1 MVGNVLGM
9 AHKVTLTEQQ
19 EEVRRLYKAKVSVRQ
34 IATLLDVS
42 TQRVYQHLERLR
54 ELGVI
59 R

>member
-1 MVGNVLGM
+1 M
-9 AHKVTLTEQQ
+9 AKVALTEQQ
-19 EEVRRLYKAKVSVRQ
+19 QEVVRLYKARVSVRQ
-34 IATLLDVS
+34 IATVLDVS

>member
-1 MVGNVLGM
+1 M
-9 AHKVTLTEQQ
+9 ANKTALSQQ
-19 EEVRRLYKAKVSVRQ
+19 QQEVRRLYSAGVSVRQ
-34 IATLLDVS
+34 IALVMGVS

>member
-1 MVGNVLGM
+1 MPK
-9 AHKVTLTEQQ
+9 ATLTQMQ
-19 EEVRRLYKAKVSVRQ
+19 AEVHRLYKAKVSTRQ
-34 IATLLDVS
+34 IAMLLGIS